1 MNFLENIDYRDPLFG
16 IMIFIFLV
24 GIISLFAY
32 YWNYIVSKK
41 RHQSFIKFMESFDYI
56 GFDKEIK
63 EFLALSPNPTPSI
76 LFMANMYQKGANY
89 EKAIRLYAT
98 LLDYIKNPIDKIPIL
113 ESLGNVYYKAGFP
126 LRSKEIYLEI
136 LHHYP
141 RSCKVLKSLISIYEE
156 LKLYQDALNA
166 LDCLEEIE
174 GGTILHRHYLQ
185 TKILISNADNN
196 QEKSKKL
203 LMLLQKDVKLSRI
216 ILKYFKDFYPSL
228 FWESIQN
235 LHKEQILNVLDI
247 LWNLNPNELPNTPP
261 NNKLLQ
267 DIFQAKGFYNLTPDS
282 KSTFELEVLTL
293 LHKNQNYK
301 GDLKFQYLCTSCKAN
316 TPLPFETC
324 PHCKELLTLQTL
336 VFLKEKQDETR
347 YSLL

>member
-126 LRSKEIYLEI
+126 ARSF
-136 LHHYP
+136 
-141 RSCKVLKSLISIYEE
+141 
-156 LKLYQDALNA
+156 A
-166 LDCLEEIE
+166 
-174 GGTILHRHYLQ
+174 
-185 TKILISNADNN
+185 
-196 QEKSKKL
+196 
-203 LMLLQKDVKLSRI
+203 
-216 ILKYFKDFYPSL
+216 
-228 FWESIQN
+228 
-235 LHKEQILNVLDI
+235 
-247 LWNLNPNELPNTPP
+247 
-261 NNKLLQ
+261 
-267 DIFQAKGFYNLTPDS
+267 
-282 KSTFELEVLTL
+282 
-293 LHKNQNYK
+293 
-301 GDLKFQYLCTSCKAN
+301 
-316 TPLPFETC
+316 
-324 PHCKELLTLQTL
+324 
-336 VFLKEKQDETR
+336 
-347 YSLL
+347 